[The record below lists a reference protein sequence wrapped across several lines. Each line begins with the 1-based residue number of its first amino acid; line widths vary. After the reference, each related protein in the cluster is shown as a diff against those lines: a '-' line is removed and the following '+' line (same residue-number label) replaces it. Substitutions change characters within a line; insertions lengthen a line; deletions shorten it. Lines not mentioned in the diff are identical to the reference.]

1 MNKIILAHKPARI
14 RKGIIIRMRRYL
26 YIGVF
31 FAGCA
36 SLAVEMSASRLLGNY
51 FGSSNLVWATIIGL
65 ILIYLSVGYT
75 IGGKWADRSP
85 EYKTFFTI
93 LCWASLLISLIPFAS
108 RPILRAASQAFDDL
122 RVGVMVGS
130 FLAVLALFS
139 LPVTLLGT
147 ASPFA
152 VRIAM
157 EDKEHAGSIAGK
169 IYTISTLGSFI
180 GTFLP
185 ALLLVPAFGTYRTF
199 VVIGAALM
207 LSALLGL
214 WQTAGARSALKLL
227 WMPAVLVLATFLGLR
242 GYDKQA
248 EGIIYESESAYN
260 YIQVQQINDYNLLRL
275 NEGQGIHS
283 IYHPTVENYRGSWE
297 QVLSAPFFNPAPM
310 NTSDVNNIAILG
322 LAAGTSARQ
331 AYHVFP
337 DAQIDGFEIDP
348 KIVNVGYEF
357 FEMDVPTLDVF
368 VADARWGLNHSD
380 SNYDII
386 SIDAYRPPYIPWHL
400 TTREFFEETY
410 AHLSPNGTLVIN
422 VARIL
427 DDRRLVDALYTTIKA
442 VYPSV
447 FIVDVPDT
455 LNSIVFATRQ
465 PTQQNNLIDNYIA
478 LSEENDTPNLLLASL
493 ETAILNLQPLPQEST
508 LFTDDLAPVEW
519 ITNAMIM
526 DLFTSDQIEVLQ

>member
-1 MNKIILAHKPARI
+1 
-14 RKGIIIRMRRYL
+14 MRRYL

-31 FAGCA
+31 FAGCT

-51 FGSSNLVWATIIGL
+51 FGSSNLVWAAIIGL

-93 LCWASLLISLIPFAS
+93 LCWASLLIGLIPLAS
-108 RPILRAASQAFDDL
+108 RPILRAASQAFDDMQ
-122 RVGVMVGS
+122 VGVMLGS
-130 FLAVLALFS
+130 FIAVLALFS

-157 EDKEHAGSIAGK
+157 DDKEHAGSVAGK

-185 ALLLVPAFGTYRTF
+185 ALLLVPAFGTYKTF
-199 VVIGAALM
+199 VFLGAMLM
-207 LSALLGL
+207 VCALLGL
-214 WQTAGARSALKLL
+214 WQTVGSQHALKML
-227 WMPAVLVLATFLGLR
+227 WMPVVLALATFIGLR

-248 EGIIYESESAYN
+248 QGIIYESESAYN
-260 YIQVQQINDYNLLRL
+260 YIQVQHINDYYLLRL

-283 IYHPTVENYRGSWE
+283 IYHPTVENFQGSWE
-297 QVLSAPFFNPAPM
+297 QVLSAPFFNPAPIHKD
-310 NTSDVNNIAILG
+310 DVRNIAILG

-337 DAQIDGFEIDP
+337 DAHIDGFEIDP
-348 KIVNVGYEF
+348 KIVDVGYEYF
-357 FEMDVPTLDVF
+357 RMDVPTLDVY
-368 VADARWGLNHSD
+368 VVDARWGLNHSQVE
-380 SNYDII
+380 YDII

-410 AHLSPNGTLVIN
+410 EKLSPSGALVIN

-427 DDRRLVDALYTTIKA
+427 DDRRLVDALYTTIEA

-447 FIVDVPDT
+447 YIMDIPNT
-455 LNSIVFATRQ
+455 LNSIIFATRQ
-465 PTQQNNLIDNYIA
+465 STQQDNLIKNYIA
-478 LSEENDTPNLLLASL
+478 LSEENESSSLLLTSL
-493 ETAILNLQPLPQEST
+493 ETAILNLQPLPQKTT
-508 LFTDDLAPVEW
+508 LFTDDHSPVEW
-519 ITNAMIM
+519 ITNAMIL